1 MNMTTVP
8 SNQLKAM
15 QHEIAEKAAEI
26 ERLCVS
32 VNYKHSKICE
42 LSNQLASQELVIQ
55 ELRDALE
62 KITQFASVQ
71 ICSHDETYRGGNIWE
86 ICSQCGA
93 KWADGEGGKPEFVE
107 PKQITE
113 AIKAL
118 AILPSPE
125 HLEAWYKERG
135 KQECLPKKD

>member
-55 ELRDALE
+55 ELRDTEVGIFGKFVHNAAQSGQMA
-62 KITQFASVQ
+62 KA
-71 ICSHDETYRGGNIWE
+71 GNLN
-86 ICSQCGA
+86 S
-93 KWADGEGGKPEFVE
+93 
-107 PKQITE
+107 
-113 AIKAL
+113 
-118 AILPSPE
+118 
-125 HLEAWYKERG
+125 
-135 KQECLPKKD
+135 